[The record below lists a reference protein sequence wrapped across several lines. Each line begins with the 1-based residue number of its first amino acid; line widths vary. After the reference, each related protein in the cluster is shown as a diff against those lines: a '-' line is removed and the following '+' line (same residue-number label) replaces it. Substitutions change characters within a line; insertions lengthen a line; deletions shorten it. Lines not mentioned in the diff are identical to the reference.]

1 MRSLQSYKAER
12 AKAELDD
19 RDTRSRSDARNER
32 IAASDRLMAL
42 GEKLCALPEKQFK
55 KLELPDAVRDV
66 VADARLIESP
76 PARARQMK
84 LVRKELR
91 DGDADTIE
99 RRLEEMLYPLAR
111 GPKKTPKVEP
121 VFELYER
128 LHTGGDAAIHEF
140 CAEQPELDPAQLRQ
154 LFRAA
159 AKQRTAQ
166 PDVAPAKLPQ
176 VRKVLD
182 RLRKFA

>member
-1 MRSLQSYKAER
+1 MRSLQSIKAER

-55 KLELPDAVRDV
+55 KLELSDAVRDV
-66 VADARLIESP
+66 VADARLIDSP

-91 DGDADTIE
+91 DGDADGIE
-99 RRLEEMLYPLAR
+99 RKLEEMLKPSAHVVKAPKIDLA
-111 GPKKTPKVEP
+111 
-121 VFELYER
+121 FELYER
-128 LHTGGDAAIHEF
+128 LQQGGDASIHEF
-140 CAEQPELDPAQLRQ
+140 CAEQPEVDAQELRS

-159 AKQRTAQ
+159 AKQRSAQ
-166 PDVAPAKLPQ
+166 PDAVASKLPA

-182 RLRKFA
+182 RIRKFA

>member
-1 MRSLQSYKAER
+1 MRSLQSIKAER

-32 IAASDRLMAL
+32 IAASDKLMAL

-55 KLELPDAVRDV
+55 KLELSDAVRDV
-66 VADARLIESP
+66 VADARLIDSP

-91 DGDADTIE
+91 DGDADAIAQK
-99 RRLEEMLYPLAR
+99 LEALLHP
-111 GPKKTPKVEP
+111 P
-121 VFELYER
+121 VRVATAPRTDPVWDLYER
-128 LHTGGDAAIHEF
+128 LHGGGDPAIHDF
-140 CAEQPELDPAQLRQ
+140 CAEQPDLDAVQVRA

-159 AKQRTAQ
+159 AKQRASQ
-166 PDVAPAKLPQ
+166 PEVAAAKLPA

-182 RLRKFA
+182 RLRKFV